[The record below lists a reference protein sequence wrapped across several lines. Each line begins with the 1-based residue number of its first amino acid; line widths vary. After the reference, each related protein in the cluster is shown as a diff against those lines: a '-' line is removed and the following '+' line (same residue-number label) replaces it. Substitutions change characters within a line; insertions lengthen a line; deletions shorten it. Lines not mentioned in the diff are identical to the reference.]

1 MFPFVRR
8 RSASSARIIVPM
20 KNPARK
26 RANRHFRA
34 ELAEYPNRLLQQSCR
49 QFSLGINCVLPG
61 LTCCRT
67 FHVISFANC
76 LLFCIGKTEGSL
88 STRNRI
94 VNSSLLPLNRLIE
107 YWFPLRRRRNLN
119 PLDRLNAAHFDF
131 NIDPLW
137 WPGKPAEPH

>member
-49 QFSLGINCVLPG
+49 QFPLGINCVLPG

-67 FHVISFANC
+67 FDVISFAIC
-76 LLFCIGKTEGSL
+76 LIFCIGITEGSL
-88 STRNRI
+88 STCNI
-94 VNSSLLPLNRLIE
+94 LLYFIILL
-107 YWFPLRRRRNLN
+107 L
-119 PLDRLNAAHFDF
+119 
-131 NIDPLW
+131 
-137 WPGKPAEPH
+137 